1 MKIRVAASAG
11 FCFGVNRAVRM
22 VYDLLEKG
30 ENVYTLGP
38 IIHNPNMVAELEAR
52 GVKIVDSPAQ
62 VPPGGTVVI
71 RSHGV
76 SAAVWRE
83 IAARDLDC
91 ADATCPFVT
100 KIHRIA
106 AAASQKRQTVL
117 IAGDAA
123 HPEVQGIVGHCDS
136 ECFVFK
142 NAGELEKLLS
152 LHPDLS
158 RRNICVI
165 AQTTFSVSEWRNCLE
180 ILKKVCTNA
189 TIFDTICNATV
200 QRQLEALELSKK
212 SDLMLVIGGRQS
224 SNTAKLRDVCRGSC
238 ETCLIEKAEEIPRAA
253 LLRAHS
259 IGVTAGASTPASII
273 KEVLDTMSE
282 IIEGADQTAVESTDT
297 NFEEML
303 EESLKSLN
311 TDEKVHGVV
320 VGISPTEI
328 YVDVGRK
335 QAGFVPISELSADP
349 NAKPEDLVK
358 IGDEMDLL
366 IMRTND
372 QEGTIMLSK
381 KRLDAV
387 KGWENIAAA
396 EEDGTILTG
405 IVTEVIKGG
414 VIAVTG
420 GVRVFIPASQATA
433 SRGEPLEDLLKKEV
447 RFRIIEVNR
456 QRRRAVGSIRSVLK
470 EERKILAD
478 KFWETAEE
486 GKEYTG
492 VVKSLTSYGAFVD
505 LGGIDG
511 MVHISELSWSRIK
524 HPSEVVN
531 VGDTVKV
538 YIKSFDR
545 EKGKISLGY
554 KRPEDNPWEILRRD
568 YPVGMETEVQVVGI
582 TTFGAFAR
590 IIPGIDGLIH
600 ISQIA
605 DHRIEKPQDALKI
618 GDVVKVK
625 ITDID
630 FEKKRVSLSIRAL
643 LEEARAAA
651 AEEPAAPEQP
661 EEPAPVPETAEPA
674 EPEQAEQPAQAPEA
688 AETAEPEKT
697 AE

>member
-200 QRQLEALELSKK
+200 QRQSEALELAQK

-224 SNTAKLRDVCRGSC
+224 SNTAKLRDVCGASC
-238 ETCLIEKAEEIPRAA
+238 ETYLIENAEEIPRDA

-259 IGVTAGASTPASII
+259 IGITAGASTPASII

-282 IIEGADQTAVESTDT
+282 IIEGADQTAMESTDN

-311 TDEKVHGVV
+311 TDEKVRGVV

-328 YVDVGRK
+328 SVDVGRK

-358 IGDEMDLL
+358 IGDELDLL

-396 EEDGTILTG
+396 EENGTILTG

-414 VIAVTG
+414 VIAVTD

-447 RFRIIEVNR
+447 NFRIIEVNR

-470 EERKILAD
+470 EERKVLAD

-538 YIKSFDR
+538 YIKSFDQ

-554 KRPEDNPWEILRRD
+554 KRSEDNPWEILRRD
-568 YPVGMETEVQVVGI
+568 YPIGTETEVQVVGI
-582 TTFGAFAR
+582 TSFGAFAR

-651 AEEPAAPEQP
+651 AEEPEKPVQAEQP
-661 EEPAPVPETAEPA
+661 AQ
-674 EPEQAEQPAQAPEA
+674 PEQAEQPEQAPEA
-688 AETAEPEKT
+688 AEPSEVQPEKT
-697 AE
+697 GE